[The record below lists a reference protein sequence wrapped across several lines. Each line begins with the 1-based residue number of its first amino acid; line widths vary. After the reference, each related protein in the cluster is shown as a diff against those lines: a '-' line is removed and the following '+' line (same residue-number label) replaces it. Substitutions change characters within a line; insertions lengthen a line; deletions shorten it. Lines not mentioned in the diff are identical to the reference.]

1 MSNLAKRL
9 LTAGVLIP
17 ILVLFIWFLPAWAL
31 MIPAGICILAGSL
44 EVITMIGGK
53 NGSRTQML
61 LGAGLIAAACCGAI
75 TLARLDVSGWQP
87 WVLGLGL
94 LAAGLLLLGLIFTRP
109 LETAAAR
116 LAGMLMAF
124 FYPGLLLSLLIMIH
138 NNAEGGEWWAL
149 CILTTA
155 FFCDTGAYF
164 AGRFLGKHPFAP
176 TLSPKKTWEGVAGGL
191 AGSLIATLAAHLI
204 YLPSLPLAD
213 ALVLGLA
220 GSAAAVTGDLVESL
234 LKRSTGIKDAG
245 KFFPGHGGM
254 MDRID
259 GLLFTIP
266 VFYVYIYISSL
277 I

>member
-31 MIPAGICILAGSL
+31 LFPAGICIFAGSI
-44 EVITMIGGK
+44 EVMTMIGGTG
-53 NGSRTQML
+53 GSRPQQM
-61 LGAGLIAAACCGAI
+61 LGAGLVTAACCGAV
-75 TLARLDVSGWQP
+75 TLARLDMNEWRL

-94 LAAGLLLLGLIFTRP
+94 VAAGLLLLGLIFYRP
-109 LETAAAR
+109 LETAANR
-116 LAGMLMAF
+116 LAGMLMAL
-124 FYPGLLLSLLIMIH
+124 FYPGILLSLLIMIH
-138 NNAEGGEWWAL
+138 NNARGGEWWAL

-164 AGRFLGKHPFAP
+164 AGRFLGKHPLSP

-191 AGSLIATLAAHLI
+191 AGSLIATLAAHFI
-204 YLPSLPLAD
+204 YMPDLPLAD

-220 GSAAAVTGDLVESL
+220 GSAAAVVGDLVESL

-245 KFFPGHGGM
+245 RFFPGHGGM

-266 VFYVYIYISSL
+266 VFYVYIYFNSL

>member
-17 ILVLFIWFLPAWAL
+17 ILVLFIWFLPPWVL
-31 MIPAGICILAGSL
+31 MVPAGICIFAGSL
-44 EVITMIGGK
+44 EVMTMIGGR
-53 NGSRTQML
+53 NASRPQQM
-61 LGAGLIAAACCGAI
+61 LGAGLVTAACCGAI
-75 TLARLDVSGWQP
+75 TLALRGEGHWQV
-87 WVLGLGL
+87 WMMGLGL
-94 LAAGLLLLGLIFTRP
+94 SAAGLLLLGLAFYRP

-116 LAGMLMAF
+116 LAGMLTAL
-124 FYPGLLLSLLIMIH
+124 FYPGVLLSLLIMIH
-138 NNAEGGEWWAL
+138 NNARGGEWWAL

-164 AGRFLGKHPFAP
+164 AGRFLGKHPLSP

-191 AGSLIATLAAHLI
+191 AGSLIATLAAHFI
-204 YLPSLPLAD
+204 YLPDLPLAD
-213 ALVLGLA
+213 ALLLGLA
-220 GSAAAVTGDLVESL
+220 GSAAAVLGDLVESL
-234 LKRSTGIKDAG
+234 IKRSTGIKDAG

-266 VFYVYIYISSL
+266 VFYGYIYLSSL

>member
-17 ILVLFIWFLPAWAL
+17 ILVLFIWFLPPWAL
-31 MIPAGICILAGSL
+31 LLPAGICIFAGSL

-53 NGSRTQML
+53 NGNKPQML
-61 LGAGLIAAACCGAI
+61 VGAGLIMAACCGAI
-75 TLARLDVSGWQP
+75 TLARLDVSDWRV

-94 LAAGLLLLGLIFTRP
+94 LAACLLLLGLIFYRP
-109 LETAAAR
+109 LESAAAR

-124 FYPGLLLSLLIMIH
+124 FYPGLLLSMLIMIH
-138 NNAEGGEWWAL
+138 NNARGGEWWAL

-164 AGRFLGKHPFAP
+164 AGRFLGRRPFAP

-191 AGSLIATLAAHLI
+191 LGSLIATLAAHFI
-204 YLPSLPLAD
+204 YLPSLALED
-213 ALVLGLA
+213 ALALALA
-220 GSAAAVTGDLVESL
+220 GSVAAVLGDLVESL

-245 KFFPGHGGM
+245 RFFPGHGGM

-266 VFYVYIYISSL
+266 VFYGYIYL
-277 I
+277 NALM